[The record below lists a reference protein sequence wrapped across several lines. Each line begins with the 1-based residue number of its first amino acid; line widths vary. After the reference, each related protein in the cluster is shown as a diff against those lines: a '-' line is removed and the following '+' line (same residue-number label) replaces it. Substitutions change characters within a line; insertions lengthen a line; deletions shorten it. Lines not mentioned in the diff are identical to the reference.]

1 MMSIGSVFH
10 GACWHATTEGLHV
23 AEAGQRLG
31 QLLMRAGIIT
41 DRQLTDALEVHNAT
55 GSPLGRVLV
64 DLGYATQGAILSVMA
79 AQIGIPYVDFAERR
93 PDPNAV
99 ATVPKELA
107 ERYTLMPVEISESG
121 ELIVAMADPQNVL
134 ALDDLRI
141 ITGCEI
147 KPAISTKDD
156 ITAAINEYYK
166 VAEETEEQGFVGS
179 DEIDESELAQLTDVT
194 SDAPIV
200 KLVNFV
206 IQKAVAERAS
216 DIHIEPQENDLRVRF
231 RIDGVLHEIM
241 RSPRAVQASIISRFK
256 IMADM
261 DIAESRKPQDGHCAI
276 TVGGHKIDF
285 RVSTL
290 PTVYGERVVL
300 RILRK
305 DAILLQLSDLGF
317 LPSSLERFESSF
329 RKPYGAILVTG
340 PTGSG
345 KSTSLYAAINV
356 LNSPDR
362 HILTAED
369 PVEYRLDGINQCQV
383 NPKAGLSFARA
394 LRSFLRCSPDV
405 ILVGEIRDQETAQIA
420 IESALTGHLVLSTL
434 HTNDASGAITRLI
447 EMGVEPFLV
456 ASAVDCILAQRLA
469 RRLCKDCKQEY
480 RPKPEVLIAAG
491 YHSDKVPESIF
502 RPGGCK
508 KCGGTGYRGRM
519 GVHEVL
525 QLGEEISRLTV
536 EEATSE
542 EIKKVAIREG
552 MLTLKEDGLE
562 KVRMGQTSIEE
573 ILRVIV

>member
-1 MMSIGSVFH
+1 
-10 GACWHATTEGLHV
+10 
-23 AEAGQRLG
+23 
-31 QLLMRAGIIT
+31 MRAGIIT
-41 DRQLTDALEVHNAT
+41 ERQLTDALEVHNAT

-79 AQIGIPYVDFAERR
+79 AQIGIQYIDFSERK

-99 ATVPKELA
+99 AVVPKELA
-107 ERYTLMPVEISESG
+107 ERYTLMPVELVDG

-141 ITGCEI
+141 ITGYEI
-147 KPAISTKDD
+147 RPAISTKDD
-156 ITAAINEYYK
+156 IVAAIDDYYK
-166 VAEETEEQGFVGS
+166 VAEQRDTDEFVGT
-179 DEIDESELAQLTDVT
+179 DELDESELDQLTDIT

-200 KLVNFV
+200 KLVNYI
-206 IQKAVAERAS
+206 IQKAVTDRAS
-216 DIHIEPQENDLRVRF
+216 DIHIEPQEQDMRVRF
-231 RIDGVLHEIM
+231 RVDGVLHEVM
-241 RSPRAVQASIISRFK
+241 RSPKAVQASIISRFK

-261 DIAESRKPQDGHCAI
+261 DIAESRKPQDGHCAV
-276 TVGGHKIDF
+276 TVGGHAMDF

-317 LPSSLERFESSF
+317 LESSLERFERSF

-345 KSTSLYAAINV
+345 KSTTLYAAINV
-356 LNSPDR
+356 LNSPEK
-362 HILTAED
+362 HIITSED
-369 PVEYRLDGINQCQV
+369 PVEYRLPGVNQCQI
-383 NPKAGLSFARA
+383 NPKAGLTFGRA
-394 LRSFLRCSPDV
+394 LRSFLRCSPDI
-405 ILVGEIRDQETAQIA
+405 ILVGEIRDHETAQIG

-434 HTNDASGAITRLI
+434 HTNDASGAITRLV

-456 ASAVDCILAQRLA
+456 SSAVDCVLAQRLA
-469 RRLCKDCKQEY
+469 RRLCKDCKEPY
-480 RPKPEVLIAAG
+480 SPKPQVLIDAG
-491 YHSDKVPESIF
+491 FPEDNVPETIYKAV
-502 RPGGCK
+502 GCK

-525 QLGEEISRLTV
+525 LVSEEISRLTV

-542 EIKKVAIREG
+542 EIRRVAIAEG
-552 MLTLKEDGLE
+552 MLTLRQDGLE
-562 KVRMGQTSIEE
+562 KVRSGATSIEE
-573 ILRVIV
+573 IMRVIV